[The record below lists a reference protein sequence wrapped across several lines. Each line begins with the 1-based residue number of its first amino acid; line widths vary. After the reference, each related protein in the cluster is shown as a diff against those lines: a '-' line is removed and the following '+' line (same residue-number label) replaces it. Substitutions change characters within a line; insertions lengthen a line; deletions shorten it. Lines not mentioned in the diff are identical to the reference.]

1 MRIIIYKCL
10 IDKGENVIDMLNEN
24 GTKIDPCGTPAKV
37 FCHRLKWQIDWFIYI
52 ATYVGKGISK
62 KSVSFKFSN

>member
-1 MRIIIYKCL
+1 
-10 IDKGENVIDMLNEN
+10 MLNEN

-52 ATYVGKGISK
+52 AIYVGKGISK